1 MIHALQNCPK
11 LKSLFVT
18 VVQVCT
24 ANGPTGLFAV
34 KNVPVE
40 SLVDS
45 NITIVALNQSSKSEL
60 VALTDGPT
68 GHSGRNAVQPVP
80 EPDQDNKLISVVLNQ
95 SLKRKN
101 AVAAVPSLT
110 GHHGVFAVKNVPAV
124 FHHDHV
130 SINVALF
137 QKNNQKHAVAL
148 VIMVCGVPGVNAM
161 TLMAILS
168 FVEVVF
174 EDDLE
179 ADSVAT
185 WMKFK
190 TLNVTLNDAVTTVP
204 GLHGQV
210 AQQPVVVVFKNEP
223 SMIATVLLFKSID
236 KSAPMSLLFQSG
248 PNGVLAVLNV
258 AMVSW

>member
-1 MIHALQNCPK
+1 M
-11 LKSLFVT
+11 
-18 VVQVCT
+18 
-24 ANGPTGLFAV
+24 
-34 KNVPVE
+34 PV
-40 SLVDS
+40 
-45 NITIVALNQSSKSEL
+45 
-60 VALTDGPT
+60 
-68 GHSGRNAVQPVP
+68 
-80 EPDQDNKLISVVLNQ
+80 
-95 SLKRKN
+95 
-101 AVAAVPSLT
+101 
-110 GHHGVFAVKNVPAV
+110 V

-148 VIMVCGVPGVNAM
+148 VIMVCGVHGVNAM
-161 TLMAILS
+161 TLMVILS
-168 FVEVVF
+168 FAEVVF

-248 PNGVLAVLNV
+248 PNGVLVVLNV
-258 AMVSW
+258 AMVS